1 MKKIDIKNGTG
12 VDTLKFAK
20 KAYLESLKSKVDKL
34 DFDKL
39 KTVPTDLRK
48 LSNLVD
54 NNVER
59 KKSAYEILIENIN
72 TTDAISTSK
81 SVKKMSTL
89 QKFKKLSRKYL
100 CCE

>member
-1 MKKIDIKNGTG
+1 M
-12 VDTLKFAK
+12 
-20 KAYLESLKSKVDKL
+20 AYLESLKSKVEKL

-54 NNVER
+54 NDVER
-59 KKSAYEILIENIN
+59 KKSAYEILVENIN

-81 SVKKMSTL
+81 SVKKMSTI

>member
-12 VDTLKFAK
+12 VDTLKFTK

-54 NNVER
+54 NDVER